1 MPTAIQTLW
10 KQIVSEFFDASGYEP
25 TCELDIEVYTDGDMD
40 SPAYE
45 SEIWVPVKKSSLKHA

>member
-45 SEIWVPVKKSSLKHA
+45 SEIWVPVRQKN